1 MAPVADRPAGILWPA
16 AGTDVYDVSREESVP
31 DPVSL
36 VVHHLWSVRWRRPE
50 PSSFRAAV
58 LSHPVLQLTF
68 EDAEGGRLHG
78 QPVPAALVHGLVT
91 RVFTVDLPVAGRVTG
106 VAFHPGGLAAL
117 LDRDVRDLTDRV
129 VPAREVLGPRVD
141 ELAEVVLTEPDEQ
154 VRRATVLSA
163 LAEVLEPELER
174 VAGDTSYRVV
184 REAVELM
191 RAREHLTLA
200 PVAELVHVSVR
211 TLQRLFARYVGASPL
226 WVLRRYRLQ
235 DAATA
240 IDAGEGQDLADLAVS
255 LGFADQAHLSR
266 AFRAVVGVPPSVYR
280 DAAPARP

>member
-1 MAPVADRPAGILWPA
+1 LLPRFI
-16 AGTDVYDVSREESVP
+16 R
-31 DPVSL
+31 
-36 VVHHLWSVRWRRPE
+36 
-50 PSSFRAAV
+50 
-58 LSHPVLQLTF
+58 
-68 EDAEGGRLHG
+68 
-78 QPVPAALVHGLVT
+78 ALVFGPGLLLQ
-91 RVFTVDLPVAGRVTG
+91 RPGRPPFPCTTL
-106 VAFHPGGLAAL
+106 F
-117 LDRDVRDLTDRV
+117 RS
-129 VPAREVLGPRVD
+129 
-141 ELAEVVLTEPDEQ
+141 EPDEQ

-200 PVAELVHVSVR
+200 PVAERVHVSVR

-240 IDAGEGQDLADLAVS
+240 IDA
-255 LGFADQAHLSR
+255 
-266 AFRAVVGVPPSVYR
+266 
-280 DAAPARP
+280 